1 MHRMTVRYEAGRLM
15 QILEDKEASAST
27 EERKRQ
33 RNNGIVTARGKKNF
47 SLCVSS
53 QFRGYRRP
61 KSVKHGKKHSRRGK
75 RAKFCELREAVIG

>member
-1 MHRMTVRYEAGRLM
+1 MHRTTVRCEAGRLM

-33 RNNGIVTARGKKNF
+33 RSNGIVTARGKKNF

-53 QFRGYRRP
+53 QFKGYRKP
-61 KSVKHGKKHSRRGK
+61 KSVKHGKKGSRRGK
-75 RAKFCELREAVIG
+75 RAKFCELREAVTG

>member
-1 MHRMTVRYEAGRLM
+1 M

-53 QFRGYRRP
+53 QFKGYRRP
-61 KSVKHGKKHSRRGK
+61 KSVKHVKNILEEEKEQKSVSLEKH
-75 RAKFCELREAVIG
+75 